1 VNLDTKAKEIQTSR
15 DIVKSILD
23 YGVNEVQKL
32 HIISLLALELDNR
45 QSMIDIRAAVKQN
58 MPDFFQDNSTK
69 LEV

>member
-1 VNLDTKAKEIQTSR
+1 MNLDTKAKEIQTSR